1 MKLASM
7 PDEACFMCQRSL
19 LRCASK
25 LISFFLPYIFRK
37 KILTSNLRDEYLK
50 HSYSSYSVLS
60 SIPAPLR
67 ASLRSTHVPHL
78 PQCFSPPL

>member
-1 MKLASM
+1 MKPASCAN
-7 PDEACFMCQRSL
+7 EACFVGHRSL
-19 LRCASK
+19 YH
-25 LISFFLPYIFRK
+25 FLPHIFRK

-50 HSYSSYSVLS
+50 YSYSSYSVLS
-60 SIPAPLR
+60 SIPAPSR